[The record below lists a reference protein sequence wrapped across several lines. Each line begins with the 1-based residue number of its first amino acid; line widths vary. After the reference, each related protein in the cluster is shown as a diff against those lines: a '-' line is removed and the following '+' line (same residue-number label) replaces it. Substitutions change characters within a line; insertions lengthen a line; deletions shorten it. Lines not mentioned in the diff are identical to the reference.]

1 MVPFV
6 TGRAAGAALLAVCA
20 FAPFPALAQSS
31 PPATS
36 PAPEL
41 VITPTRTLLDPAKSG
56 SALTVVT
63 AAEIDRAGGKGIA
76 DVLRQVPGLDVVETG
91 GTGSTVSVS
100 LRGAQDGQTLIMLD
114 GVRIGDPTLTTGQVD
129 LGQFAV
135 TDIERIEVL
144 RGPQSALYGSDAMG
158 GVINI
163 ITRRGSLTPRRE
175 VTLEGGSYG
184 TIHTRGRMSG
194 TEGNLSYD
202 FAIDALHSDGFPRF
216 GYRINRPI
224 FIDYGALPLPP
235 LPNADPVNRTTVTG
249 RISYAI
255 DADTRVDAGIAASG
269 DWLHIDN
276 PGATMPSSVFD
287 SWNNNRNFFLQGWS
301 RLTHNAFDG
310 RLRNQFSVFANTT
323 DRTSREREQCYDPS
337 TYLNF
342 DCTQG
347 FRGTRTGGEYQGDLK
362 LGAYGL
368 LTFGLHNENETA
380 ATSQSPHLPGTFT
393 AVDARQ
399 TTNAVFAQHQI
410 TLFNRLDLSV
420 GGRVDDV
427 VGGPTFV
434 TGRATAAYRIEETGT
449 KLRASLGN
457 GARNPSLFQRYSQY
471 GSPGLL
477 PERNVAVD
485 FGIDQKLW
493 DGRVVLGATA
503 FFSRYRD
510 LIGFGPSPTCTPA
523 QLAAFGGYGGCYY
536 NVNRALSNGLEVS
549 GDVVIVPDEWKARV
563 AYTHMLPKALSTGQ
577 DLYRRPRDKVAGS
590 LVWTGYP
597 KLEVEGRA
605 TWVGRRLDVDF
616 YQSSGLSQNVWLAP
630 YLKLDVF
637 ASYKLNETVSAFGRV
652 ENLTNAR
659 YEEVLDY
666 GTAGRSFY
674 AGVKM
679 TW

>member
-1 MVPFV
+1 M
-6 TGRAAGAALLAVCA
+6 
-20 FAPFPALAQSS
+20 
-31 PPATS
+31 
-36 PAPEL
+36 
-41 VITPTRTLLDPAKSG
+41 
-56 SALTVVT
+56 
-63 AAEIDRAGGKGIA
+63 
-76 DVLRQVPGLDVVETG
+76 
-91 GTGSTVSVS
+91 
-100 LRGAQDGQTLIMLD
+100 
-114 GVRIGDPTLTTGQVD
+114 
-129 LGQFAV
+129 
-135 TDIERIEVL
+135 
-144 RGPQSALYGSDAMG
+144 
-158 GVINI
+158 
-163 ITRRGSLTPRRE
+163 
-175 VTLEGGSYG
+175 TLEGGSYG
-184 TIHTRGRMSG
+184 TIHTRGTMSG

-202 FAIDALHSDGFPRF
+202 FSIDGLHSNGFPRF
-216 GYRINRPI
+216 GYRATRPI

-235 LPNADPVNRTTVTG
+235 LPNGDPVDRSTMTG
-249 RISYAI
+249 RISYTI
-255 DADTRVDAGIAASG
+255 DADTRIDAGLTASG
-269 DWLHIDN
+269 DWLRIDN
-276 PGATMPSSVFD
+276 PYATIPANVF
-287 SWNNNRNFFLQGWS
+287 SPYNTNTNLFAQGWAK
-301 RLTHNAFDG
+301 LTQNALDG
-310 RLRNQFSVFANTT
+310 RLRNQFSVFANVV

-337 TYLNF
+337 TFANF

-347 FRGTRTGGEYQGDLK
+347 YRGTRTGAEYQGDLK

-380 ATSQSPHLPGTFT
+380 STSQSPDLPGTFT

-410 TLFNRLDLSV
+410 TLFDRLDLSA
-420 GGRVDDV
+420 GGRVDKV
-427 VGGPTFV
+427 MGGPTFV
-434 TGRATAAYRIEETGT
+434 TGRTTIAYRIEETGT

-471 GSPGLL
+471 GTPGLL

-485 FGIDQKLW
+485 FGVDQKLW
-493 DGRVVLGATA
+493 DGRIVLGATA

-510 LIGFGPSPTCTPA
+510 LIGYGPSTVCTPE
-523 QLAAFGGYGGCYY
+523 QLASFGGYGGCYY
-536 NVNRALSNGLEVS
+536 NVNRALSNGLEFS

-563 AYTHMLPKALSTGQ
+563 AYTHMLPKDLSTGL

-616 YQSSGLSQNVWLAP
+616 YNSSGLSQNVWLAP
-630 YLKLDVF
+630 YLKLDVY
-637 ASYKLNETVSAFGRV
+637 ASYKVNDTVSVFGRV
-652 ENLTNAR
+652 ENLTDVR